1 MLLDITVFLINLF
14 LMRALLNAFI
24 GTLKAASGGE
34 GFAQLFLFIVVVGMF
49 VLPPLGATIKRWH
62 YHRRLRLKGMKGPRD
77 EEVAIGCLFNP
88 IFYFCLNVVIFATIN
103 AFVMQYVYGNHDPG
117 GGVFVS
123 SILFGLV
130 LIALNTFLVYR
141 YFSPPKTEPRAR
153 ILREPQF
160 EPIGDAAIF
169 ANMIVFQLFWNLLSF
184 ADIGRVGSVGEFVG
198 RLFVFLFL
206 AMLIYFP
213 PRIFY
218 LAEDIKKTRTWLTML
233 LANAPIIYRFVIGTK
248 TPLEW

>member
-1 MLLDITVFLINLF
+1 LLDITIFLINLF
-14 LMRALLNAFI
+14 LMRTMLKHFVDLLR
-24 GTLKAASGGE
+24 GASEGE
-34 GFAQLFLFIVVVGMF
+34 GFAQFAVFLLVVGIF

-62 YHRRLRLKGMKGPRD
+62 YHRRLRLRGMKGPRD
-77 EEVAIGCLFNP
+77 EDLAIGCLFNP

-103 AFVMQYVYGNHDPG
+103 AFVMQYIYGDRDPG

-130 LIALNTFLVYR
+130 LIGLNTYLVYR

-153 ILREPQF
+153 ILREPHF
-160 EPIGDAAIF
+160 EVVGDAAIF
-169 ANMIVFQLFWNLLSF
+169 TNMIVFQLVWNLLSF
-184 ADIGRVGSVGEFVG
+184 ADIGRVGSVGELIG
-198 RLFVFLFL
+198 RLFVFVFL
-206 AMLIYFP
+206 ALLIYFP